1 MSTLKV
7 TALKNPSSSANNI
20 VLNTDGSISGSI
32 SSFDSISSSGTITAN
47 NLVIDDGGGV
57 GPTVDIK
64 GGGTST
70 DNPAANEQ
78 TLFLRTRNG
87 TTSLST
93 GIGLWG
99 TFENIP
105 ADTNARRAADLRAG
119 FNGGAWGNEYISFHV
134 GNGSGASND
143 AALMTTERVR
153 ITKDAM
159 TANVAIEDTV
169 GNVRTPRYTEGLT
182 GASNHNLTNEGVY
195 VVDGSSTFSQIII
208 GTGTSLTAG
217 TIMTIYN
224 NRSSSVTI
232 SRGSIPYMR
241 NAADGDYTNYN
252 TLTLGRNSVTTV
264 TMFYNNLII
273 LTGTDIS

>member
-20 VLNTDGSISGSI
+20 VLNTDGSMSGSI

-57 GPTVDIK
+57 GPTMDIK

-78 TLFLRTRNG
+78 TLFLKTRDG

-99 TFENIP
+99 TFENFP
-105 ADTNARRAADLRAG
+105 SDTNARRAADLRAG
-119 FNGGAWGNEYISFHV
+119 FNGGTWGNEYISFHV
-134 GNGSGASND
+134 GVGTGVVSND
-143 AALMTTERVR
+143 SAAMTTERLR
-153 ITKDAM
+153 LTKTTM
-159 TANVAIEDTV
+159 TANVDIEDTV
-169 GNVRTPRYTEGLT
+169 SNVRTPRHTELI

-195 VVDGSSTFSQIII
+195 VVSASSTFSQIII
-208 GTGTSLTAG
+208 GTGATLTAG

-224 NRSSSVTI
+224 NKSTSVTI
-232 SRGSIPYMR
+232 SRGSIPNMR
-241 NAADGDYTNYN
+241 KAADGDYTNYA

-264 TMFYNNLII
+264 TMFYNSLII
-273 LTGTDIS
+273 LTGTDIT